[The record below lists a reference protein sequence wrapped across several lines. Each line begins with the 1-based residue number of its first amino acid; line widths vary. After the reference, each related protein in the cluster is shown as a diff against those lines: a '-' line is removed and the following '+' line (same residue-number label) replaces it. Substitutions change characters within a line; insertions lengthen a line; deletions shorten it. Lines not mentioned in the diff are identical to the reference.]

1 MTDIEI
7 SKALAL
13 AIGYLPVDVR
23 IYSTIDDMPLVRR
36 QAGAFPTWRIF
47 DYKDWNVIGP
57 IAEKYNAFP
66 IMPINGTWSA
76 PSPDGEW
83 VDGIDTP
90 QKATAMAII
99 GDAE

>member
-1 MTDIEI
+1 MTDNEI
-7 SKALAL
+7 SQALAL
-13 AIGYLPVDVR
+13 AVGYQPQNVQVGDYDVQ
-23 IYSTIDDMPLVRR
+23 TKKQIDAM
-36 QAGAFPTWRIF
+36 WRIF
-47 DYKDWNVIGP
+47 DYRDWNVIGP

-66 IMPINGTWSA
+66 IMSSNGTWSA

-83 VDGIDTP
+83 VDGMDTP